1 MQKDDVLYLGH
12 MLDTARAIVGKLKG
26 KSRAEFDANDD
37 LRLALAHLIQT
48 LGEAARRVSHEFQ
61 RANPQVPWKKI
72 VGMRHKVVHDYLHV
86 NYNIVW
92 TVATIDLLPLL
103 AELERMAPPEPP
115 ESETSSNPK
124 EHP

>member
-48 LGEAARRVSHEFQ
+48 LGEAARRVSPEFQ